1 MKLRYGLIGGGN
13 GGFIGGVHRRAADF
27 DFACELSAG
36 CFSRKQEANLQT
48 GTLWGVTP
56 ERTYSSF
63 QEMAEAEGN
72 REDGVDFISIA
83 TPNFTHYEI
92 ARTFLEHGIHVICDK
107 PVALD
112 SVQAEELCSLAE
124 ERGLLFGVCY
134 TYANYAILQE
144 ARRMI
149 REGMLGELFS
159 IVAEYPQDWI
169 LTPDDTDVMSDW
181 LMDPEKTGK
190 AGCTAHI
197 GTHLE
202 YLMRYVTGAKPRR
215 ILARFQTYPR
225 NLPLETESQV
235 MIDYENQIQGL
246 MWASIAAAGNDCG
259 IALRVFGSRGSLE
272 WSHLNPSRLIY
283 RPLNQP
289 SQTLVCGRNYLGEEA
304 GRLARLP
311 AGHPEGF
318 YEAFAN
324 IFQNFC
330 GDLKL
335 LKEGRRPKELHFP
348 TIEDGL
354 LSMRF
359 IEACVKS
366 NENNNAW
373 VELER

>member
-1 MKLRYGLIGGGN
+1 MI
-13 GGFIGGVHRRAADF
+13 
-27 DFACELSAG
+27 
-36 CFSRKQEANLQT
+36 NLWHWT
-48 GTLWGVTP
+48 
-56 ERTYSSF
+56 
-63 QEMAEAEGN
+63 
-72 REDGVDFISIA
+72 
-83 TPNFTHYEI
+83 
-92 ARTFLEHGIHVICDK
+92 
-107 PVALD
+107 

-149 REGMLGELFS
+149 RVGMLGELFS

-169 LTPDDTDVMSDW
+169 PTPDDTDVMSDW
-181 LMDPEKTGK
+181 LMDPENRK

-202 YLMRYVTGAKPRR
+202 YLMRYVTGAK
-215 ILARFQTYPR
+215 LAQDTARFQTYPR

-246 MWASIAAAGNDCG
+246 MWASIAAAGTTAESHCG
-259 IALRVFGSRGSLE
+259 CLAAEGLWE

-283 RPLNQP
+283 HPLNP
-289 SQTLVCGRNYLGEEA
+289 AVADVSLRKEIIWGEET
-304 GRLARLP
+304 GRLP
-311 AGHPEGF
+311 GF
-318 YEAFAN
+318 RQDIRRILRGVCKYFSG
-324 IFQNFC
+324 NFC

-335 LKEGRRPKELHFP
+335 LKEGRRPEELHFP

-359 IEACVKS
+359 IEACVESDKREIS
-366 NENNNAW
+366 G
-373 VELER
+373 

>member
-13 GGFIGGVHRRAADF
+13 QGFIGGVHRRAAEF
-27 DFACELSAG
+27 DFCCELTAG
-36 CFSRKQEANLQT
+36 CFSGNQEANRKT
-48 GTLWGVTP
+48 GELWGVGR
-56 ERTYSSF
+56 ERIYASYR
-63 QEMAEAEGN
+63 EMAEAEGKRN
-72 REDGVDFISIA
+72 DGVDFISIA

-92 ARTFLEHGIHVICDK
+92 AKVFLENGIHVICDK
-107 PVALD
+107 PVALY
-112 SVQAEELCSLAE
+112 SSQAKELSSLAKE
-124 ERGLLFGVCY
+124 QNLLFGVCY

-144 ARRMI
+144 ARKMI
-149 REGMLGELFS
+149 REGMLGEIFS

-181 LMDPEKTGK
+181 LMDPERAGQ

-202 YLMRYVTGAKPRR
+202 YLMRYVSGANPRR

-225 NLPLETESQV
+225 KLPLETEAQV

-259 IALRVFGSRGSLE
+259 IALRIFGSRGSLE
-272 WSHLNPSRLIY
+272 WSHLNPGHLLY
-283 RPLNQP
+283 HPLNQP

-304 GRLARLP
+304 GRQARLP

-318 YEAFAN
+318 YEAFSN
-324 IFQNFC
+324 IFRNFC
-330 GDLKL
+330 QDLQL
-335 LKEGRRPKELHFP
+335 LKEGKRQDELHFP
-348 TIEDGL
+348 TIEDGV

-366 NENNNAW
+366 NAGGNVW
-373 VELER
+373 VEL